1 MTEQR
6 QESSASATFYQLA
19 KVLYAPFKAF
29 KEITQNPKYL
39 GPILILIL
47 FVAANTGYGY
57 AILSRSYI
65 ERTLPSFDPS
75 IEQFDV
81 WTENATLWASVPRTN
96 ITEDFSDFINS
107 SYYGNRSI
115 AFSIADSSKI
125 SMELMNIGP
134 ANCSSLDGY
143 KNMSLKIKVVHP
155 TIAPSN
161 ASIYLF
167 SGNNSSYFYYDLKGV
182 LSDNATNIW
191 NNLTIPLA
199 TESWVNK
206 DADWSDITG
215 IKLEFSLPENS
226 NITILV
232 DGLFFRGVFQT
243 PLDTDATVYLSVYAL
258 TSLVQFVF
266 RWLLMSGII
275 LIVTRAFGTQT
286 ARKPI
291 LVSVGFAFI
300 LFVVQTLVNTVILPS
315 TLPNLYYSL
324 ESLGGTPTEMEI
336 AATKMSDLTGLYFS
350 ITGLIQL
357 GIFVWIDILCAIA
370 TRLTT
375 GSSWAKSMIASAVA
389 LLVAY
394 LIGLFFGF

>member
-1 MTEQR
+1 V
-6 QESSASATFYQLA
+6 
-19 KVLYAPFKAF
+19 KVIYAPFKAF

-47 FVAANTGYGY
+47 FVAVNIGYGY

-65 ERTLPSFDPS
+65 EKTLPSFDPS

-81 WTENATLWASVPRTN
+81 WTENATLWTSIPRAN
-96 ITEDFSDFINS
+96 ITEDFNDFING

-125 SMELMNIGP
+125 SMELMKIGP
-134 ANCSSLDGY
+134 ANCSSSDGY

-155 TIAPSN
+155 TISPSN

-167 SGNNSSYFYYDLKGV
+167 SGSNSSYFYYNLKDV
-182 LSDNATNIW
+182 FSDNATSIW

-199 TESWVNK
+199 TENWVNK
-206 DADWSDITG
+206 DADWSHITG

-226 NITILV
+226 NISILV
-232 DGLFFRGVFQT
+232 DGLFFRGIFQT
-243 PLDTDATVYLSVYAL
+243 PLDTDATTYMSVYAF

-266 RWLLMSGII
+266 RWVLMSGII
-275 LIVTRAFGTQT
+275 VIITRAFGTHT

-300 LFVVQTLVNTVILPS
+300 FFVVQTLANTVIIQS

-324 ESLGGTPTEMEI
+324 ELLGGTPTEIEI
-336 AATKMSDLTGLYFS
+336 AATKMSDATGLYFNM
-350 ITGLIQL
+350 TGLIQL
-357 GIFVWIDILCAIA
+357 GIFIWIDILCAIA

-375 GSSWAKSMIASAVA
+375 GLSWAKSMIASAIA
-389 LLVAY
+389 LFAAY